1 VAFGERGAISDGMT
15 IPPLPDGPHD
25 IEFFF
30 DPGCPFAWQTSVW
43 IRRVAELEGVRI
55 GWRFISLR
63 FINEGDPDQPPALRA
78 SQELGLRF
86 HRICAAAREAHG
98 NDAVGALYRSWGE
111 HYWYQP
117 GEGDLFDRIAAV
129 TEAMDP
135 AKVVEAAGLPAS
147 LLDAADD
154 PSWDAL
160 IRAETEEAFE
170 RTGEGVGTPII
181 TYVSSGTSLFGPVI
195 SYVPDDEQAVELY
208 RALRTMADFPGF
220 SELKRTKRP
229 PLDLP
234 LLADA

>member
-1 VAFGERGAISDGMT
+1 MT

-43 IRRVAELEGVRI
+43 MRRVAELEGVRI
-55 GWRFISLR
+55 GWRFISLW
-63 FINEGDPDQPPALRA
+63 FINEDDLDVPPELRG

-98 NDAVGALYRSWGE
+98 NDAVGALYRAWGE
-111 HYWYQP
+111 QYWYQP
-117 GEGDLFDRIAAV
+117 GEGELLERIAAV
-129 TEAMDP
+129 TQVMDP
-135 AKVVEAAGLPAS
+135 AKVVSAVGLPAD
-147 LLDAADD
+147 LLAAAEDR
-154 PSWDAL
+154 SWDAL

-170 RTGEGVGTPII
+170 RTGDGVGTPII
-181 TYVSSGTSLFGPVI
+181 TYVSSGSSLFGPVI
-195 SYVPDDEQAVELY
+195 SDVPDDEQAVELY
-208 RALRTMADFPGF
+208 RALRTLADYPGF
-220 SELKRTKRP
+220 AELKRTKRP